1 MKYIYNK
8 DNEWLNTKL
17 YSSDNV
23 NTIYE
28 NVDFLP
34 MGFGY
39 DNYISESE
47 YQALPVENRHLV
59 LLKALVLSDEDVQK
73 YNSLLKKLDSS
84 ELENLN
90 YESFKQDINERRK
103 VVCNNFQQKKNGFSA
118 EIDLKSEKII
128 FFSVP
133 YEKGWT
139 ATINGEKAE
148 ILKVDD
154 GLMAIKC
161 PKGPNNIQFNYV
173 PQGFVI
179 GAMISVVAVLLI
191 GCGVLLAQKAIM

>member
-90 YESFKQDINERRK
+90 EEKSF
-103 VVCNNFQQKKNGFSA
+103 V
-118 EIDLKSEKII
+118 II
-128 FFSVP
+128 FNRKKMGFL
-133 YEKGWT
+133 
-139 ATINGEKAE
+139 
-148 ILKVDD
+148 LK
-154 GLMAIKC
+154 
-161 PKGPNNIQFNYV
+161 
-173 PQGFVI
+173 
-179 GAMISVVAVLLI
+179 LI
-191 GCGVLLAQKAIM
+191 